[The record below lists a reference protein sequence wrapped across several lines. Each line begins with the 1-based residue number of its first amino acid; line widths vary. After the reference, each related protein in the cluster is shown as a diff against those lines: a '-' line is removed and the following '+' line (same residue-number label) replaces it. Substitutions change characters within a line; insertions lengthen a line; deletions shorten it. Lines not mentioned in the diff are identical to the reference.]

1 MKKTLSHSR
10 KPHFLLL
17 HALAAVAIFA
27 ALDGCVT
34 KSQADAQA
42 RAAFL
47 AGQQQA
53 MTRAQTEPQPEGAT
67 VTLAGNV
74 KNPLIPWTPGLTL
87 AKAILDAQY
96 TGKGDPV
103 SIYVVHNGLAS
114 SVDPRKLL
122 NGEDIPLQAG
132 DIVQIK

>member
-1 MKKTLSHSR
+1 MKKTNRHSL
-10 KPHFLLL
+10 KAGILLIRT
-17 HALAAVAIFA
+17 LAAFA
-27 ALDGCVT
+27 LFTTFVGCVT
-34 KSQADAQA
+34 KSKADAQA

-53 MTRAQTEPQPEGAT
+53 MARAQTEPQPEGAT

-87 AKAILDAQY
+87 AKAILDAEY
-96 TGKGDPV
+96 AGKGDPV
-103 SIYVVHNGLAS
+103 SIYVVRNGLAS
-114 SVDPRKLL
+114 PVDPKKLL
-122 NGEDIPLQAG
+122 NGEDVPLQAG